1 MDTTDNVVIA
11 EVLSRLNSGELAKSI
26 ASVLSIQYGTVLR
39 IEREALELLEDNKTK
54 LSGISSDRMESITN
68 ISPHP
73 TQSIDGDVGRHLDS
87 TAIVVLNQITKL
99 ANYTPEITANELQ
112 SLATGVAKLK
122 LAFMDSNNVEVSV
135 GSSGLQTFMGV
146 LKD

>member
-68 ISPHP
+68 ISPHH